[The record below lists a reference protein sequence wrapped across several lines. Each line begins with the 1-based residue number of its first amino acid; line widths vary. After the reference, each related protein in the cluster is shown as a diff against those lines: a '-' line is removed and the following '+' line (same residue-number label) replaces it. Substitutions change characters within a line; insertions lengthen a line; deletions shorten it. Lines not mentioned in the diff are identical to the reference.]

1 MNNDLE
7 NFIASRLPITGVAAY
22 RLQSGA
28 IVLANECFSKS
39 LYART
44 AGELLSGMIRAG
56 RSLLPPEEGAGARYC
71 WTFECFRVYVAARPD
86 GSSLALLVES
96 GQRAEKARIL
106 ETLAAFLEVAPEPE
120 PALVP

>member
-7 NFIASRLPITGVAAY
+7 NFIASRFPITGVSAY

-44 AGELLSGMIRAG
+44 VGELLSGLIRTG
-56 RSLLPPEEGAGARYC
+56 RALLPPEDGMGARYC
-71 WTFECFRVYVAARPD
+71 WTFECFRVYVAARAD
-86 GSSLALLVES
+86 GAALALLVEK
-96 GQRAEKARIL
+96 GPACERARIL
-106 ETLAAFLEVAPEPE
+106 DTLAAFLEVAAEPE
-120 PALVP
+120 SALVS